1 MAHNIST
8 THINK
13 IPGLIKFLN
22 NEQKLTSQRLGT
34 GIMSQVDSKQ
44 FGIFICWKNDMSM
57 NLYNS
62 PEN

>member
-22 NEQKLTSQRLGT
+22 NEEKLTSQRLGT
-34 GIMSQVDSKQ
+34 GIMYQVDSKQ